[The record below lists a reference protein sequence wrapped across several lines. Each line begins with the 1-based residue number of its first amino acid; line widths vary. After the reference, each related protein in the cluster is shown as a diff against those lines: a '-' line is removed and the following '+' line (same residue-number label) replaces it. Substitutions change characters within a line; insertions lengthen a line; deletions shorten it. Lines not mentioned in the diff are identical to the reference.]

1 MLNYR
6 EPLFRPPAEA
16 DSLIFQISYGC
27 PHNTCTFCGMYKGV
41 KYEIRDFSEIRAEIK
56 AAAELYP
63 EIRRIFLADGDVMNL
78 NYPLLKNILEL
89 LNSEFRNLSRV
100 NLYANGTSIL
110 SKTPEELESL
120 KKLKLNT
127 LYIGLESGSD
137 KILTLVRKNEKADEM
152 TEAVQILHKTG
163 LKSSVMALLGLGGKE
178 LSQEHAE
185 KTALVLNRMQP
196 NLLSILRFIEVNNS
210 PVFKDYKPLSEFDA
224 VNELLAIVTDLN
236 LKRTVFT
243 ANHASNPLPLK
254 GRLPHDKQKLIQII
268 KTMLHSGKLDTQSP
282 GMLPLF
288 L

>member
-1 MLNYR
+1 MKYR
-6 EPLFRPPAEA
+6 DPLFRPPAEA

-27 PHNTCTFCGMYKGV
+27 PHNTCTFCGMYKSV
-41 KYEIRDFSEIRAEIK
+41 KYEIKDFYLIQAEIK
-56 AAAELYP
+56 TVAKIYP
-63 EIRRIFLADGDVMNL
+63 ETRRIFLADGDVMNL
-78 NYPLLKNILEL
+78 DFLFLKNILKL
-89 LNSEFRNLSRV
+89 LNSEFKNLSRV
-100 NLYANGTSIL
+100 NLYSNASSIL
-110 SKTPEELESL
+110 SKTTGELESL

-137 KILTLVRKNEKADEM
+137 KILTLVRKNEKADKM

-163 LKSSVMALLGLGGKE
+163 LKSSVLALLGLGGKE

-185 KTALVLNRMQP
+185 KTALALNRMQP

-224 VNELLAIVTDLN
+224 VNELLAIVTDLD

-282 GMLPLF
+282 GTLPLF